1 MLKLVAFDMDGTLV
15 DVSSSWAFV
24 HEHLGL
30 SNADGLRR
38 FMEGSIDD
46 LEFIRSDVHLWKT
59 VRPGISVEDLE
70 EILAQVPLMP
80 GAHDLMRGL
89 RERGILTAIVSGGID
104 LLARRIGKELRMDY
118 VLANGIRTDAA
129 GRLIEEGILRVPIKK
144 KDEVLAR
151 IQEQLGIRPEETAS
165 VGNSEIDVALFRRS
179 RVGIAFKT
187 EDRAVR
193 ASATN
198 VLADHD
204 LTHVLRVL
212 DAFPAD

>member
-15 DVSSSWAFV
+15 NVSSSWAFV

-30 SNADGLRR
+30 SNAEGLRR

-46 LEFIRSDVHLWKT
+46 LEFIRSDVHMWKS

-70 EILAQVPLMP
+70 EILAQVPIMP

-104 LLARRIGKELRMDY
+104 LLARRIGRELRIDY
-118 VLANGIRTDAA
+118 VLANGIRTDPA
-129 GRLIEEGILRVPIKK
+129 GHLIEEGILRVPIKK

-151 IQEQLGIRPEETAS
+151 IQEQLGVRPDETAS

-179 RVGIAFKT
+179 RVGIAFKP

-193 ASATN
+193 ASATD